1 MTISVSQVGRSGGR
15 RRRREATRPMA
26 DINVTPMVDVMLVLL
41 VIFMV
46 TAPLLTVGVQI
57 DLPKTNAGVIN
68 DPEEP
73 LSVTINAQG
82 KIFLQDAEIDLAA
95 LTPRLIA
102 VTAANPD
109 IRIFIRGD
117 GAIDYGRVMQ
127 VMGTINSAGFRK
139 VALITEMPQFQNNKG
154 KDKKTSGKK

>member
-1 MTISVSQVGRSGGR
+1 
-15 RRRREATRPMA
+15 
-26 DINVTPMVDVMLVLL
+26 
-41 VIFMV
+41 
-46 TAPLLTVGVQI
+46 
-57 DLPKTNAGVIN
+57 VIN

-73 LSVTINAQG
+73 LSITINAQG